1 MSRKEKNYV
10 GMRFGRL
17 VVVEQERVD
26 GHPWCLCRCE
36 CGNEPLILA
45 NKLIT
50 GARTHCGC
58 SPKIRTSKVDRVGER
73 WGSLE
78 IIGASPERSPR
89 GYFSW
94 LCRCD
99 CGKEWLVSGNALREG
114 GTTSCGC
121 RRQPRPDVTH
131 DHTGKTFHDL
141 VVMERFGSN
150 SSGAATWRCRCI
162 CGQETIVAGSAL
174 VTGNT
179 KSCGCRL
186 GRVARSTNM
195 THGRTGS
202 YLLRLHDNIKQR
214 CYNSGNK
221 SYPNYGG
228 RGIGLAPEWMSASTF
243 MADVVAQIGER
254 PSEAHSF
261 DRINNDGN
269 YEPGNVRWATR
280 SEQAL
285 NRRQARDVTPLKATN
300 AELQAEIVA
309 LRAELK
315 QARGLT
321 TTLSGSMLTTDE

>member
-1 MSRKEKNYV
+1 
-10 GMRFGRL
+10 
-17 VVVEQERVD
+17 
-26 GHPWCLCRCE
+26 
-36 CGNEPLILA
+36 
-45 NKLIT
+45 
-50 GARTHCGC
+50 
-58 SPKIRTSKVDRVGER
+58 
-73 WGSLE
+73 
-78 IIGASPERSPR
+78 
-89 GYFSW
+89 
-94 LCRCD
+94 
-99 CGKEWLVSGNALREG
+99 
-114 GTTSCGC
+114 
-121 RRQPRPDVTH
+121 
-131 DHTGKTFHDL
+131 
-141 VVMERFGSN
+141 MERFGSN